1 MSKNL
6 EIAQRAVL
14 EPISEVAKAAG
25 LGDDDFEP
33 LGRYK
38 AKLTHGALKRL
49 GSAPPGKV
57 VLVTAITPTPAGEGK
72 TTTTIGLT
80 QGLVKNGLKAISA
93 TREPALGPVFGIKG
107 GAAGGGYSQVL
118 PMEDINLFFT
128 GDFPAIAASHNLL
141 SAMLDAHVHNGN
153 ALRVDTREAWWPRT
167 MDMND
172 RALREIVVSLGGKAN
187 GFPRT
192 DGFVIVPASEVM
204 AILCLA
210 TSVADLR
217 ERLGRVVAAV
227 DGAGKPV
234 TAADLKAQGA
244 MTALM
249 RDAARPNL
257 VQTMEGGLAFV
268 HGGPF
273 ANIAHGCS
281 SVLATRA
288 ALGMADFVVTEGGFA
303 SDLGAEKYLHIA
315 TPAIGVDPSAIVL
328 VATVRALKHHGDG
341 DLGTGIA
348 NLERHMAHLGQYGVP
363 VVVSINKFGDDS
375 DADLALIAERV
386 TAKGGEVAVADP
398 FGSGGEGCR
407 ALATKVAEAAARPSK
422 FTRLYPVDAPIPDK
436 LHTIATKVYGGDGVI
451 LEPKALKR
459 LGWLKERGL
468 DTLPVCVAKTQSS
481 LSDDPKAKNAP
492 TGFKIR
498 VRDLKPSV
506 GAGFVVAIA
515 GEIMLMPGLG
525 ATPAAANIDV
535 DEDGRITGIY

>member
-6 EIAQRAVL
+6 EIARSAVL
-14 EPISEVAKAAG
+14 KPISEIARSAG
-25 LGDDDFEP
+25 LGEDDFEP

-38 AKLTHGALKRL
+38 AKLTLTALKRL
-49 GSAPPGKV
+49 TAAPPGKV
-57 VLVTAITPTPAGEGK
+57 VLVTAVTPTPAGEGK

-80 QGLVKNGLKAISA
+80 QGLVKNGLRAISA

-128 GDFPAIAASHNLL
+128 GDFPAIAAAHNLL
-141 SAMLDAHVHNGN
+141 AAMLDAHVHNGN
-153 ALRVDTREAWWPRT
+153 ALRVDTREPWWPRT

-172 RALREIVVSLGGKAN
+172 RALREIVVGLGGKSN

-192 DGFVIVPASEVM
+192 DGFVIVPASEIM

-210 TSVADLR
+210 KSVADLR
-217 ERLGRVVAAV
+217 DRLGRVVAAV
-227 DGAGKPV
+227 DVDGKPI

-249 RDAARPNL
+249 RDAARPNI

-288 ALGMADFVVTEGGFA
+288 ALGLADFVITEGGFA

-315 TPAIGVDPSAIVL
+315 TPAIGQDPSAIVL

-341 DLGTGIA
+341 DLGAGVA
-348 NLERHMAHLGQYGVP
+348 NLERHMLHLGQYGVP
-363 VVVSINKFGDDS
+363 VVVSINRFGGDS
-375 DADLALIAERV
+375 EADLKLITDRV
-386 TAKGGEVAVADP
+386 TAKGAEIAIADP

-407 ALATKVAEAAARPSK
+407 ELARKVAAASARPST
-422 FTRLYPVDAPIPDK
+422 FARLYDIDAPIADK
-436 LHTIATKVYGGDGVI
+436 LHAIATKVYGGDGVI

-459 LGWLKERGL
+459 LKWLADRGL
-468 DTLPVCVAKTQSS
+468 DRLPVCVAKTQSS

-492 TGFKIR
+492 SGFKIR

-525 ATPAAANIDV
+525 ATPAAAHIDV
-535 DEDGRITGIY
+535 DDEGRVTGIY

>member
-6 EIAQRAVL
+6 EIARSATL
-14 EPISEVAKAAG
+14 RPISAIAVNAG
-25 LGDDDFEP
+25 LGEDDYEP
-33 LGRYK
+33 LGRFK

-49 GSAPPGKV
+49 TAAPPGKV

-80 QGLVKNGLKAISA
+80 QGLVKIGHKAISA

-128 GDFPAIAASHNLL
+128 GDFPAIAAAHNLL
-141 SAMLDAHVHNGN
+141 AAMLDAHVHNGN

-172 RALREIVVSLGGKAN
+172 RALREIVVGLGGKAN
-187 GFPRT
+187 GFPRS
-192 DGFVIVPASEVM
+192 DGFVIVPASEIM

-210 TSVADLR
+210 TSVGDLR
-217 ERLGRVVAAV
+217 ERLGRVVAAIDV
-227 DGAGKPV
+227 DGNPI

-249 RDAARPNL
+249 RDAARPNI

-288 ALGMADFVVTEGGFA
+288 ALGLSDFVVTEGGFA

-315 TPAIGVDPSAIVL
+315 TPAIGCDPSAIVL

-341 DLGTGIA
+341 DLANGTE
-348 NLERHMAHLGQYGVP
+348 NLERHLAHLAQYGVP
-363 VVVSINKFGDDS
+363 VIVAINRFGDDS
-375 DADLALIAERV
+375 GDDLTLVADRV
-386 TAKGGEVAVADP
+386 SARGFEVAVADP
-398 FGSGGEGCR
+398 FGGGGEGCR
-407 ALATKVAEAAARPSK
+407 TLATKVAEATSRPSR
-422 FTRLYPVDAPIPDK
+422 FQRLYDRDAPILDK
-436 LHTIATKVYGGDGVI
+436 LHTIATKVYGGAGVT
-451 LEPKALKR
+451 LEPRALKR
-459 LGWLKERGL
+459 LGWLQERGL
-468 DTLPVCVAKTQSS
+468 DRLPVCVAKTQSS
-481 LSDDPKAKNAP
+481 LSDEPKAKNAP
-492 TGFKIR
+492 EGFTIR
-498 VRDLKPSV
+498 VRDLRPAV

-535 DEDGRITGIY
+535 DDEGRVTGIY